1 MKYLSRAKLT
11 LFLAGL
17 AVTLVLTASPSLA
30 DLAFQFTTQDY
41 AKEVGM
47 DSVATF
53 TTVVRNTGTVGDSI
67 RLVLTKNLPSTWF
80 ADFCARGM
88 CVFQQMTLYYAP
100 GQSDTILVEIFTDHS
115 AQMGMV
121 TLTGTMR
128 TDPDVTHSETYAAFT
143 SLPSIMI
150 VDDDAG
156 QNYQTYLVNALQA
169 AGYPARV
176 WNTNT
181 LGRPGATQLKSYW
194 GVFWT
199 TAGGDA
205 TYLTSADE
213 NDMAA
218 FLDANG
224 RLFLGSMGFLSSRT
238 GASEFTTDYL
248 HIASW
253 ASNTGGSPM
262 SGVPGDPISNGMSLG
277 LLGGPFPADSS
288 DSMVLS
294 SGADPIFSYT
304 NGIKGLRAGENGHKV
319 VFLAFP
325 FEDVSTSDPAPDNQ
339 NTLIFRVMQWFDP
352 PIAGIDVG
360 PVSAGNALVL
370 RQNWPNPFNQA
381 TTISFSVPGG
391 SRDAQVAI
399 YTVSGQVLKTLVSGN
414 VGSSET
420 SVMWDGKD
428 TRGASVAPGVYFCK
442 LSAAGSSV
450 LKKMV
455 VVK

>member
-1 MKYLSRAKLT
+1 MKHLRGAKLT
-11 LFLAGL
+11 LVVAAS
-17 AVTLVLTASPSLA
+17 AVVLGFTASPGFA
-30 DLAFQFTTQDY
+30 GYDFQFTTQDY
-41 AKEVGM
+41 AQEVAMGGLP
-47 DSVATF
+47 SFVTI
-53 TTVVRNTGTVGDSI
+53 VQNTGTVGDSI
-67 RLVLTKNLPSTWF
+67 RFVLSKNLPPGWGGF
-80 ADFCARGM
+80 FCVQGM
-88 CVFQQMTLYYAP
+88 CFFEKGSIYSAP
-100 GQSDTILVEIFTDHS
+100 GQLDTMTVDVYTDS
-115 AQMGMV
+115 TTQMGLM

-128 TDPDVTHSETYAAFT
+128 NAPTVTHSETYAAFT
-143 SLPSIMI
+143 ELPSIMI

-156 QNYQTYLVNALQA
+156 MGYQTYLVNALQA
-169 AGYPARV
+169 AGYPTRV
-176 WNTNT
+176 WDADL
-181 LGRPGATQLKSYW
+181 LGRPGAIQLKSYW

-224 RLFLGSMGFLSSRT
+224 RLFLASMGFLSSRT
-238 GASEFTTDYL
+238 GPSEFTTNYL

-253 ASNTGGSPM
+253 TSNTGGSPM
-262 SGVPGDPISNGMSLG
+262 SGVAGDPISNGMSLG
-277 LLGGPFPADSS
+277 LLGGPFPPDSS
-288 DSMVLS
+288 DSMVLG
-294 SGADPIFSYT
+294 SGAEPFFSYSSSVT
-304 NGIKGLRAGENGHKV
+304 GLRASESGHKV
-319 VFLAFP
+319 VFVSFP

-352 PIAGIDVG
+352 PVAGIDVG
-360 PVSAGNALVL
+360 PASRGRALVL
-370 RQNWPNPFNQA
+370 RQNWPNPFRAQ
-381 TTISFSVPGG
+381 TTISFLVPGG

-399 YTVSGQVLKTLVSGN
+399 YSVNGQVVKTLVGGD

-420 SVMWDGKD
+420 SVVWDGKD